1 MKDGIPA
8 TFIAGFLLALRAPNL
23 ETVHVRGLQFRRHES
38 ISEISVFWEEVIDQL
53 EERYSRSKEMFGNVR
68 SLVIELRDEKRHNRG
83 FFRFLM
89 TAFPRITSLN
99 LNPREI
105 DFLSL
110 CNGEDESP
118 GMGWVFLNKLTID
131 GCPPLHAL
139 ERLLAFVQVRGYKS
153 CNYMGGRGEERRDEG
168 DDGEKGGEAEK
179 NQNGEVH
186 DEDEDAEGHVE
197 TGGGGD
203 AEGAETE
210 VQHRARKV
218 VGVGV
223 REGKEKLGFM
233 PIETLVIQGRRET
246 ETATEEV
253 LGRLRDKVESLQIV

>member
-23 ETVHVRGLQFRRHES
+23 ETVHVTGPQFRRHES
-38 ISEISVFWEEVIDQL
+38 ISEIPVLWEGVIDQL
-53 EERYSRSKEMFGNVR
+53 EERYARSKEAFGNVR
-68 SLVIELRDEKRHNRG
+68 TLVIELRDGKQRTRG

-89 TAFPRITSLN
+89 TAFPRVTSLN
-99 LNPREI
+99 LDPGEI

-153 CNYMGGRGEERRDEG
+153 CNYMEGHGEERRDEG
-168 DDGEKGGEAEK
+168 GDGEKGGEAEK
-179 NQNGEVH
+179 NHNEEV
-186 DEDEDAEGHVE
+186 DTEGHGE
-197 TGGGGD
+197 TGRGGD
-203 AEGAETE
+203 AQGASTE
-210 VQHRARKV
+210 VQHRAGKV

-246 ETATEEV
+246 ETATDE
-253 LGRLRDKVESLQIV
+253 